1 LAADGDAV
9 RAAVRRRRH
18 RGLNPRRRPG
28 FHRCDVA
35 GRLALLS
42 DRRPQSLDTTAAAE
56 DRQFAVWLA
65 MTPAQKLAAWAELQA
80 MAEALAEA
88 GIRREHPHASD
99 REVFLRRVARVL
111 DRATMLRCYG
121 WAPDEGAAP

>member
-1 LAADGDAV
+1 V
-9 RAAVRRRRH
+9 
-18 RGLNPRRRPG
+18 
-28 FHRCDVA
+28 
-35 GRLALLS
+35 S

-80 MAEALAEA
+80 MAHALAEA

-99 REVFLRRVARVL
+99 REVFLRRVARTL

-121 WAPDEGAAP
+121 WAADEGAAPATGRLPVWRLFGAGGAICGRTHRSGSDAGGR